1 MADEVRNGYGYVS
14 EGRVVKKRRPAGS
27 RCLTRPDL
35 LQEAQAIPPGDGTSL
50 DERQIM
56 LLVRLEPSER
66 HSNSPFSLHQKF
78 GWLTWV
84 IGRASSVYNSRGE
97 FYAKYKRFTTVSKHL
112 IDELGIPREC
122 VPRSLSERAWNGNQ
136 ARLLLEEQEKAR
148 RPSTVAQ
155 FIPENQFQPESATG
169 GMAFDGA
176 GGYEAQG
183 GRLATTKAGF
193 ATYDE
198 PQTTKH
204 ESNNEDTLDLDSS
217 FAQPGITIDPA
228 ILHSASAQLTPDIP
242 IISIEEP
249 QNKHLA
255 TAHHTLKPTKNNSL
269 PPPKT
274 IFVAT
279 CAALNDTNAMSS
291 INPEFTQGPLIG
303 TFEFFPT
310 NINLAKVSRYFE
322 SQFGLDN
329 PPSGARRLWI
339 KKFVLREDEDG
350 GRTRSY
356 DVTENN
362 WETEI
367 LKKILEGDRKRVY
380 LEFGIGF
387 VD

>member
-1 MADEVRNGYGYVS
+1 VPHPTRSPPRSTSHPSRRRDEP
-14 EGRVVKKRRPAGS
+14 RRAPN
-27 RCLTRPDL
+27 
-35 LQEAQAIPPGDGTSL
+35 
-50 DERQIM
+50 
-56 LLVRLEPSER
+56 LVRLEPSER

-249 QNKHLA
+249 PNKHLA